1 MVNFGWNSA
10 SLLGVF
16 LAIAGAGLY
25 FLRSVRP
32 ELSRDYDIFFSAVG
46 LVCGGILMFYGWRF
60 DPIMQLSQFLLA
72 TATFF
77 FAFETLR
84 LRGLATEQARR
95 STPIVDD
102 DRPVSRS
109 YRAYR
114 EPDYDEIEP
123 YRDEDYTPRKRLRGS
138 DDYEEEE
145 APPPRSRSQRPTLE
159 KPEPRAGRRP
169 NRPAPRA
176 YPPEPVR
183 DVDDAWEDEWETE
196 TRSSRRPSRR
206 PPEPPPERDRS
217 RRTAP
222 RSTAALYEDE
232 EPAPYVDYVDYEE
245 EDFGPEPRGRAPQPE
260 DYEDQDY
267 GPEAQGQPDFDDEPM
282 NGPPPRRKPRYPE
295 DDVDAPS
302 RPGEY

>member
-123 YRDEDYTPRKRLRGS
+123 
-138 DDYEEEE
+138 
-145 APPPRSRSQRPTLE
+145 
-159 KPEPRAGRRP
+159 
-169 NRPAPRA
+169 
-176 YPPEPVR
+176 
-183 DVDDAWEDEWETE
+183 
-196 TRSSRRPSRR
+196 
-206 PPEPPPERDRS
+206 
-217 RRTAP
+217 
-222 RSTAALYEDE
+222 
-232 EPAPYVDYVDYEE
+232 
-245 EDFGPEPRGRAPQPE
+245 
-260 DYEDQDY
+260 
-267 GPEAQGQPDFDDEPM
+267 
-282 NGPPPRRKPRYPE
+282 
-295 DDVDAPS
+295 
-302 RPGEY
+302 